1 MAKRLSVGL
10 ILSLGLGVTT
20 PIAYGQQQVQP
31 AAPETASVQDL
42 AQAVA
47 QGDTESKERAID
59 ELAARGSAAAAA
71 TNRLVAALA
80 DPQASVRWRAA
91 RALAEIGP
99 AASQSVSALTA
110 ALKDRDPLVRAHAVR
125 ALGRMGDAAKG
136 SAEPI
141 AQLLA
146 DTDETVRRAT
156 VLALREIK
164 PDRKLM
170 LPLIGKLLERSG
182 PSTRTLILSV
192 LAEQGKEAVPA
203 LKEALANPEARYWAC
218 LVIAEI
224 GPDAKETVPELLQ
237 AVKDEQPEVRHEAL
251 MALAATGDTSQATLD
266 AAIAALADRENS
278 VKYAAAYLLGSAG
291 EAAAKAAS
299 QIQPL
304 LRSDDPFLR
313 TVAAWSLCKSNGNNQ
328 QVYAQSLDILLRALE
343 DQDRNVRLAAIEAI
357 DDLDPEPSQVLP
369 GLIKAFEIQ
378 DGMIATNVA
387 DALVDMG
394 KDAVPAVA
402 AELKNPKLRRAA
414 VVVLGR
420 IGPDAKDAVP
430 ALVEALRGET
440 DKDARREI
448 FMSLSNIGPAQAS
461 IVPELLKDLKSDDI
475 QLKAG
480 ATYALGAMG
489 SAAAEALPEIRKNLA
504 ARDEKLR
511 LLSVWALVRIA
522 PENPQLV
529 EAVRPILIAGLSHE
543 EPLVRYEAAK
553 TISLLGTAMQQATS
567 RLQEV
572 AENDPVPQ
580 VRDAAAEALKKV
592 QQQ

>member
-10 ILSLGLGVTT
+10 ILSLGLGVTA
-20 PIAYGQQQVQP
+20 PIAYGQQQQP
-31 AAPETASVQDL
+31 PAQASAASVQEL
-42 AQAVA
+42 AQAVV
-47 QGDTESKERAID
+47 QGDSESKARAID
-59 ELAARGSAAAAA
+59 ELAARGSAAAPA
-71 TNRLVAALA
+71 TSRLISALA
-80 DPQASVRWRAA
+80 DRDANVRWRAA

-110 ALKDRDPLVRAHAVR
+110 ALKDQDPLVRAHAVR
-125 ALGRMGDAAKG
+125 ALGRLGDAAKG
-136 SAEPI
+136 STEQI
-141 AQLLA
+141 TQLLG
-146 DTDETVRRAT
+146 DTDVAVRRAA
-156 VLALREIK
+156 VLALQDIK
-164 PDRKLM
+164 PEHKVLA
-170 LPLIGKLLERSG
+170 PLITRLLERSDA
-182 PSTRTLILSV
+182 STRTLILNV
-192 LAEQGKEAVPA
+192 LAEQGKNAVPGLKQA
-203 LKEALANPEARYWAC
+203 LPNPESRYWAC
-218 LVIAEI
+218 LVVAEI
-224 GPDAKETVPELLQ
+224 GPDAKEVVPELLE
-237 AVKDEQPEVRHEAL
+237 AVKDQQPEVRHEAL
-251 MALAATGDTSQATLD
+251 MALAATGDTSQATVD
-266 AAIAALADRENS
+266 AAVAALGDRENS
-278 VKYAAAYLLGSAG
+278 VKYAAAYLLGSIG
-291 EAAAKAAS
+291 EAAAQAAN
-299 QIQPL
+299 QLLPL

-313 TVAAWSLCKSNGNNQ
+313 TVAAWSVCKSNRNNQ
-328 QVYAQSLDILLRALE
+328 QVYDQSLGILLRALE
-343 DQDRNVRLAAIEAI
+343 DENRDVRLAAIEAI
-357 DDLDPEPSQVLP
+357 DDLDPEPSLVMP
-369 GLIKAFEIQ
+369 ALIKAFESQ
-378 DGMIATNVA
+378 DGLIATNVA
-387 DALVDMG
+387 DTLVDMG
-394 KDAVPAVA
+394 KAAVGPVA

-448 FMSLSNIGPAQAS
+448 FMSLSNIGPAPAS
-461 IVPELLKDLKSDDI
+461 VIPELLKDLKSDDI

-489 SAAAEALPEIRKNLA
+489 KAAEEALPEIRKNLA

-529 EAVRPILIAGLSHE
+529 EAVKPILIAGLSHE

-553 TISLLGTAMQQATS
+553 TIALLGGSMQQAVS

-580 VRDAAAEALKKV
+580 VRDAATEALKKL